1 MKYFIIL
8 LFSATTLFA
17 SEKDST
23 VCFKKTEIVKLANRI
38 QLLRDS
44 IEYLSAVVTVQDTV
58 IDLYQSRS
66 DMFLKQLN
74 NRDQV
79 IDACQKRSKE
89 LEKINEELQPRWYDS
104 KFLWFLTGAASVV
117 GIILAVQ

>member
-8 LFSATTLFA
+8 LFSVTTLFA

-58 IDLYQSRS
+58 IDLY
-66 DMFLKQLN
+66 
-74 NRDQV
+74 
-79 IDACQKRSKE
+79 
-89 LEKINEELQPRWYDS
+89 
-104 KFLWFLTGAASVV
+104 
-117 GIILAVQ
+117 

>member
-8 LFSATTLFA
+8 LFSVTTLFA

-79 IDACQKRSKE
+79 IDACKKRSVE
-89 LEKINEELQPRWYDS
+89 LEKINEELQPKWYDN
-104 KFLWFLTGAASVV
+104 KFLWFFTGVGTV
-117 GIILAVQ
+117 LGIIFVVQ

>member
-8 LFSATTLFA
+8 LFSATSLFA

-89 LEKINEELQPRWYDS
+89 LEKINEELQPRWYDN